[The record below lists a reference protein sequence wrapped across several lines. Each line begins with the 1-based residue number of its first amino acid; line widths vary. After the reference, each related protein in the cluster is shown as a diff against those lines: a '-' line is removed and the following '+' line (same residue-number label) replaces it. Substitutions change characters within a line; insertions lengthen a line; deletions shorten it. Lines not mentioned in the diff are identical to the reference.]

1 MLTIPSPEMATATN
15 LDFLGDSE
23 MGQRTRNHDWSRTSL
38 GPISAWPQSL
48 KTTVGILLRSPVPI
62 VLLWGQDGVMIYND
76 AYSGF
81 AGGRHPLLFGS
92 KVREGWPEVADF
104 NDNVMKVGL
113 GGGTLSYR
121 DQELTLYRKGV
132 PEQVWMN
139 LDYSPVI
146 DESGRPAGVLAVV
159 VETTERI
166 LAQRA
171 LAKTEERLSY
181 ALNAAGMVGIFDWNI
196 QTDTFYSDARFAAM
210 FSVDPDK
217 GETGAPIAEYFGGI
231 HPDDRERIGEAVNHT
246 IATGSKYVQ
255 EYRLLQQDGTTRW
268 IDARGECLYDD
279 GGKPW
284 RFIGTVVDITERK
297 RVEERLTETSR
308 RLDAILNNTKMAVFM
323 MDDRQQCVYMN
334 KAAEDLTGYTLAETQ
349 GRPLHDVVHHTRP
362 DGTPYP
368 LCECPI
374 DQALPENNQEQ
385 GEEIFVHK
393 DGSFYPVAF
402 TASPIRDEAERPIGT
417 VIEARNI
424 EEELRVRA
432 ALEAFNATLEQR
444 VTEAIAERE
453 KVEAL
458 LRQSQKMEAL
468 GQLTGGVAH
477 DFNNLLQVISG
488 NLQLLSKDIAGNERA
503 EARVQ
508 NALAGVSRGSKLASQ
523 LLAFGR
529 RQPLEPKVV
538 NVGRFVKG
546 MDEILRRALGEEI
559 EIEAVVSGGLW
570 NTQVDPGQI
579 ENAILNLAIN
589 ARDAMGGRG
598 RLTIEAGNALLDDRY
613 ALQHDVAA
621 GQYVM
626 LAVTDTGSGIPPEIL
641 ERVFDPFFST
651 KPEGKGTGLGLS
663 MVYGFVKQSGGHIKI
678 YSEVGQ
684 GTTVKIYLPR
694 VHEQEDVLTDLRT
707 TPVRGGTET
716 ILVVEDDEDVRE
728 TAVALLS
735 DLGYR
740 VLKARDATSALS
752 IIESGI
758 EIDLLFTDVVMPGP
772 LRSPELARKA
782 QARLPHMAVLFT
794 SGYTENAIVHGGR
807 LDPGVELL
815 AKPYSR
821 EDLARKIRHVLANQ
835 QQRNQAASSSP
846 SHTETT
852 AAKVASIANWNVL
865 LVEDDDLIRSST
877 AEMLVDLGHTVIQ
890 AGDAKSALRA
900 LEGNRIDILVIDVGL
915 PDLSGVELARRA
927 SEYRP
932 GMGVVFAT
940 GDEAVTAEQDLEKAV
955 LLVKPYAIKDLA
967 HALASAVY
975 SSRLDAAE

>member
-1 MLTIPSPEMATATN
+1 MADATN

-23 MGQRTRNHDWSRTSL
+23 MGQRTRTYDWSRTSL

-62 VLLWGQDGVMIYND
+62 VLLWGPDGVMIYND

-113 GGGTLSYR
+113 SGGTLSYR

-139 LDYSPVI
+139 LDYSPVL

-171 LAKTEERLSY
+171 LAKSEERLSY
-181 ALNAAGMVGIFDWNI
+181 ALNAAGMVGTFDWHI

-210 FSVDPDK
+210 FSVAPDK
-217 GETGAPIAEYFGGI
+217 GETGTSLAEYLDGI
-231 HPDDRERIGEAVNHT
+231 HPDDRERIGDAINHT
-246 IATGSKYVQ
+246 IATGEKYVQ
-255 EYRLLQQDGTTRW
+255 EYRLLQKDGTILW

-279 GGKPW
+279 DGKPW
-284 RFIGTVVDITERK
+284 RFPGTVVDITERK
-297 RVEERLTETSR
+297 RIEEQLAEASR

-362 DGTPYP
+362 NGTPYP

-374 DQALPENNQEQ
+374 DRALPENNQEQ
-385 GEEIFVHK
+385 GEEVFVHK

-402 TASPIRDEAERPIGT
+402 TASPIRDETGRPIGT

-424 EEELRVRA
+424 EQELRARA

-444 VTEAIAERE
+444 VTDAIAERE
-453 KVEAL
+453 KVETL

-488 NLQLLSKDIAGNERA
+488 NLQLLAKDIAGNERA

-538 NVGRFVKG
+538 NVGRFIKG
-546 MDEILRRALGEEI
+546 MDEMLRRALGEEI
-559 EIEAVVSGGLW
+559 EVETVISGGLW
-570 NTQVDPGQI
+570 NTQIDPGQI

-589 ARDAMGGRG
+589 ARDAMDGQG

-613 ALQHDVAA
+613 ALQHDVTA

-641 ERVFDPFFST
+641 DRVFDPFFST

-707 TPVRGGTET
+707 APVRGGSET
-716 ILVVEDDEDVRE
+716 ILVVEDDDEVRE

-752 IIESGI
+752 VIESGL

-782 QARLPHMAVLFT
+782 KARLPHIAVLFT

-846 SHTETT
+846 QAGPPT
-852 AAKVASIANWNVL
+852 ANIASITSWTVL
-865 LVEDDDLIRSST
+865 LVEDDNLIRSST
-877 AEMLVDLGHTVIQ
+877 AEMLSELGHTVLE
-890 AGDAKSALRA
+890 AADAKSALKA
-900 LEGNRIDILVIDVGL
+900 MEGDRVDILVTDVGL

-927 SEYRP
+927 LENRP
-932 GMGVVFAT
+932 GLGIVFAT
-940 GDEAVTAEQDLEKAV
+940 GDEAVSAEQDLQKAV
-955 LLVKPYAIKDLA
+955 LLVKPYAIQDLA
-967 HALASAVY
+967 QALASAV
-975 SSRLDAAE
+975 SAPHLDAIEPSAALTLTK